1 MDHLEY
7 KESLPQNEHVSLMYM
22 YLGVIFTFYNF
33 SYSAH
38 HLLHLQL

>member
-22 YLGVIFTFYNF
+22 YLGEHFHFLY
-33 SYSAH
+33 
-38 HLLHLQL
+38 LQL